1 MSIPILNCLSAKD
14 NNIENIQSVNG
25 RIMSIT
31 RSKTNARA
39 GVCQ

>member
-1 MSIPILNCLSAKD
+1 MSIPILNSLSAKD

-31 RSKTNARA
+31 LS
-39 GVCQ
+39 